1 MAIMAKKSKNVKAVL
16 DVTSDGASLDE
27 SVGIESE
34 QVKPKKKKKKSE
46 KEIPDMSVDATRE
59 SLDPEAVEKSTK
71 KEKKKKSKIEKSE
84 AKVENIKECTAE
96 VNSDDVNKTE
106 KKKNEK
112 LSNGNSSTGGSST
125 LNGGEKVF
133 RKEKSSIRSS
143 KQRLQADHDYIVSFF
158 EAMHIP
164 KHKKDGEE
172 DEWEEEDDGIET
184 KEEKEK
190 RIKPGGTKR
199 AASSHELRE
208 RLQAKLEQ
216 LRGKKLGVF
225 ESKRQKKLK
234 QKIASIEKKKLA
246 DQEMKQ
252 KLMTIGKNAG
262 NLNKV
267 INKEV
272 ESTGAKVLKPG
283 VKTEKGVVFSKF
295 DFKDDM
301 IPKEAKKSLDPQA
314 ALNKLK
320 KNQEKI
326 KLWEEKGKHDKAK
339 TIENNIAWENA
350 IGKAQGEKVKD
361 DEFLLKKSIQ
371 KQKQIKK
378 SSKKKWEARAEGVKA
393 KGNAAADKRD
403 GNISKRKKEKHAK
416 KMKTLSARGR
426 NVPGS

>member
-34 QVKPKKKKKKSE
+34 QVKPKKKKKKLE
-46 KEIPDMSVDATRE
+46 KEILDMSVDETT
-59 SLDPEAVEKSTK
+59 SLKPAAVEKPTK

-84 AKVENIKECTAE
+84 DKVNNINTCTAE
-96 VNSDDVNKTE
+96 VSSDDVNSNE
-106 KKKNEK
+106 KKKNQK
-112 LSNGNSSTGGSST
+112 LSNGNST
-125 LNGGEKVF
+125 LNEGEEVS

-199 AASSHELRE
+199 AASSQELRE

-234 QKIASIEKKKLA
+234 HKIASIEKKKLA

-272 ESTGAKVLKPG
+272 ESMGAKVLKPS

-301 IPKEAKKSLDPQA
+301 IPNEAKKNLDPQA

-326 KLWEEKGKHDKAK
+326 KLWEEKGKHEKAK
-339 TIENNIAWENA
+339 TIEKNIAWENA

-361 DEFLLKKSIQ
+361 DEYLLKKSIQ

-393 KGNAAADKRD
+393 KGNAAADKRE